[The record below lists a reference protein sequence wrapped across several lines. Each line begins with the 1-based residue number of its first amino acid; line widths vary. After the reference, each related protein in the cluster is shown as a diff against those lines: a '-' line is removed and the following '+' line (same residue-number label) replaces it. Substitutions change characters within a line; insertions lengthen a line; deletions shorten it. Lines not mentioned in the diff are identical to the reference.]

1 MPTCPSELELCVS
14 KHARHRKPS
23 HAMLLGPVV
32 VIAAAG
38 AAIVAA
44 HDPSDHSSRP
54 AADIQQLGPAA
65 PLAPFAATPYVT
77 PIDPPPAPVVV
88 AAKVVRQHKHKKA
101 GPAASAPIV
110 TLPAHL
116 DVTASTIPRRVLASY
131 VNAAKLADK
140 ADAQCQL
147 RWQTLAGIGFIES
160 DHARSGG
167 SDNPHWNGVA
177 NPPILGPVL
186 DGQGGVG
193 SIPDTDDGL
202 LDGNT
207 QWDRAVGPMQFIPST
222 WARYAA
228 DGNHD
233 GIKNPE
239 QIDDA
244 TLAAADYLC
253 ATGPDLNTPKPL
265 ISAIYAYNHSYIYVK
280 AVLTVEAHYMNI
292 NPAKLG
298 INGLPK
304 AHKHKHHA
312 KVTVIAPTAPSP
324 TPTPSTSPTSSPTPT
339 TSPSPS
345 PSTSASPTPWQSPS
359 PTPTTAPS
367 GGVRPSP
374 PPRL

>member
-1 MPTCPSELELCVS
+1 LS
-14 KHARHRKPS
+14 KRGRHRKAN
-23 HAMLLGPVV
+23 HAMLLAPVV
-32 VIAAAG
+32 VIAASG
-38 AAIVAA
+38 AAIAA
-44 HDPSDHSSRP
+44 THDPGDHATRP
-54 AADIQQLGPAA
+54 AADVQQLGPVA
-65 PLAPFAATPYVT
+65 PLAPFAATPYVVL
-77 PIDPPPAPVVV
+77 IDPPPAPVVV
-88 AAKVVRQHKHKKA
+88 PAKVAHQHKKA
-101 GPAASAPIV
+101 GLAASAPIV
-110 TLPAHL
+110 TLPTHL

-131 VNAAKLADK
+131 VNAAKLADR

-147 RWQTLAGIGFIES
+147 SWQTLAGIGFIES

-167 SDNPHWNGVA
+167 SDNPHWDGVA
-177 NPPILGPVL
+177 NPPILGPLL

-193 SIPDTDDGL
+193 SVPDTDDGR

-233 GIKNPE
+233 GIENPE

-253 ATGPDLNTPKPL
+253 ATGSDLNEPKNL
-265 ISAIYAYNHSYIYVK
+265 IRAIYAYNHSYIYVR

-298 INGLPK
+298 INGLPNG
-304 AHKHKHHA
+304 HKHSHHA
-312 KVTVIAPTAPSP
+312 TVTVIAPTAPTP
-324 TPTPSTSPTSSPTPT
+324 TPTPSTSPT

-345 PSTSASPTPWQSPS
+345 ASPSPTPSASPTPWES
-359 PTPTTAPS
+359 PTPTPTVSPGGGLRPTAPPK
-367 GGVRPSP
+367 R
-374 PPRL
+374 R